1 MQSAENGTIL
11 LQARERLGEQLIYY
25 RREHNLSL
33 HDLSRMSGIDIR
45 HIDNLEA
52 GKTNSDLKTLCT
64 LAEALGKK
72 IRIDIV
78 D

>member
-1 MQSAENGTIL
+1 MQSAENGTTS
-11 LQARERLGEQLIYY
+11 LQTRERLGEQLIYY

-33 HDLSRMSGIDIR
+33 HDLSRMSGVDIR

-52 GKTNSDLKTLCT
+52 GKTNSDLKTLCA
-64 LAEALGKK
+64 LAKALGKK

>member
-33 HDLSRMSGIDIR
+33 HDLSRMSGVDI
-45 HIDNLEA
+45 
-52 GKTNSDLKTLCT
+52 KTLCA

>member
-25 RREHNLSL
+25 RC
-33 HDLSRMSGIDIR
+33 
-45 HIDNLEA
+45 A
-52 GKTNSDLKTLCT
+52 

-72 IRIDIV
+72 IRIDII

>member
-1 MQSAENGTIL
+1 MQSAEYGTIS
-11 LQARERLGEQLIYY
+11 LQTRERLGEQLIYY

-33 HDLSRMSGIDIR
+33 HDLSRMSGVDIR

-52 GKTNSDLKTLCT
+52 GKTNSDLKTLCA